1 MEHWTNDTDRG
12 KLKYWEK
19 TPLQCYFVHHKSHK
33 E

>member
-1 MEHWTNDTDRG
+1 MEYWTNDADKE

-19 TPLQCYFVHHKSHK
+19 NLLQCYFVHHKSHQ